1 MILDRIVESTRARVT
16 SLPQVMEMAL
26 PYRHRSL
33 RNAILHARGRN
44 AIIAELKYASPT
56 RGRIGV
62 AASPGDLAVELES
75 GGAVALS
82 VLTEPDYFGGSI
94 ASLPVIRE
102 RTSVPLLRKD
112 FIIDLRQLY
121 ETRALQADAVL
132 LIARVLG
139 SSLPLFVETAQGL
152 GLEPL
157 VEVHSRT
164 EVPLALSSGAEI
176 IGINNRDL
184 DSGKIDLTMTERL
197 APLLDDG
204 EHLIVSESGICWPCD
219 VSRLRKYCDAYLIG
233 SAIASAGCPRKRVEG
248 FVCA

>member
-1 MILDRIVESTRARVT
+1 MILDRIVESTRTRVT
-16 SLPQVMEMAL
+16 ALPQVVEMDI

-33 RNAILHARGRN
+33 RDAILLSGEKN
-44 AIIAELKYASPT
+44 AVIAELKYASPT
-56 RGRIGV
+56 RGKIGITARPV
-62 AASPGDLAVELES
+62 DLAMDLES
-75 GGAVALS
+75 GGATALS
-82 VLTEPDYFGGSI
+82 VLTEPDYFGGST
-94 ASLPVIRE
+94 ASLPIVRE
-102 RTSVPLLRKD
+102 RTTIPLLRKD

-132 LIARVLG
+132 LIGRVLG
-139 SSLPLFVETAQGL
+139 DSLPLFVETAQGL

-157 VEVHSRT
+157 VEIHSRK
-164 EVPLALSSGAEI
+164 EIPLALSCGAEI

-184 DSGKIDLTMTERL
+184 DSGKIDLTTTELL

-219 VSRLRKYCDAYLIG
+219 VSRLKKHCDAYLIG
-233 SAIASAGCPRKRVEG
+233 SAITSSGSPRKRVEG